1 MKSNTTKTYSFS
13 FHGRQTGAIGI
24 FYNITDSYKAESLA
38 EACSM
43 LYKDY
48 EHIRFHSAKCGSHH
62 FSKEQFTK
70 AVYENFKTDYKGK
83 GMARK

>member
-1 MKSNTTKTYSFS
+1 MNTYKFS

-24 FYNITDSYKAESLA
+24 FYNISEEYKANSFE

-48 EHIRFHSAKCGSHH
+48 EHISLSSASCGGKKYDKDE
-62 FSKEQFTK
+62 FRQ
-70 AVYENFKTDYKGK
+70 AVYTNTPIPNYKRTTP
-83 GMARK
+83 RK